1 MFKDIAEKIEK
12 AQNIIILTHINPDGD
27 ALGSSA
33 GLKLA
38 LCKSGKNA
46 TVLLEKEVPEMFS
59 VFGKNFSWGEHK
71 GECDLVISVDCGD
84 KERLGECSKYVDMFE
99 TVNIDH
105 HISNTLF
112 GNVNY
117 VDSKASA
124 AGEIIYELIS
134 YLDIPVDSDIAS
146 MLYGAILTDT
156 GGFMFSNTTV
166 RTHKIA
172 AELIGFGAD
181 FYNLNKKLMI
191 EKDFKRQKVT
201 AACIEKME
209 FFKDGKICV
218 VVFDNEFT
226 NKISMKDEELNG
238 IAQVPRTVS
247 GVEAGVLISEIN
259 KGTVKVSLRSD
270 EIIDVAEVAEKF
282 GGGGHKRASGIRF
295 FGESTENV
303 KQKIISELEKQLGVE

>member
-1 MFKDIAEKIEK
+1 MFKEIAGKIEK

-38 LCKSGKNA
+38 LCKAGKNA
-46 TVLLEKEVPEMFS
+46 TVLLEKEVPQMFY
-59 VFGKNFSWGEHK
+59 VFGDNFSYGDYK

-84 KERLGECSKYVDMFE
+84 KERLGECGKYVDMYE
-99 TVNIDH
+99 TINIDH

-112 GNVNY
+112 GNLNY

-124 AGEIIYELIS
+124 AGEIIHELIS
-134 YLDIPVDSDIAS
+134 YLNIPFDKEIAS

-166 RTHKIA
+166 RTHNII
-172 AELIGFGAD
+172 AELISHGAD

-201 AACIEKME
+201 AQCIDKME
-209 FFKDGKICV
+209 FFNNGKICV
-218 VVFDNEFT
+218 VMFDNEFC
-226 NKISMKDEELNG
+226 KKLSMNDEDLNG

-259 KGTVKVSLRSD
+259 EGTVKVSLRSD
-270 EIIDVAEVAEKF
+270 EIIDVSKVAEKF

-295 FGESTENV
+295 FGENIENV